1 MNVLVLTDL
10 SKVAKNAGA
19 YAVQFLADIPAHFYL
34 LNIKLFHPQHPPE
47 IAADTT
53 RDLALA
59 RLQQRVIELQELSTN
74 KEHKFSVLYSE
85 NDLVRAARKFVIE
98 KNIDLIVMGAANKLH
113 SPNTIIG
120 NHTYEVITKVKCNI
134 LAVAEN
140 SRYRTPRRMLFPIDY
155 GVSLPQENLQFLQ
168 RPQIANNAGITV
180 MEVGYETRTESA
192 ESVDLF
198 FQPLQ
203 DRQIETRKLP
213 INEAFSEDQLEKLQQ
228 EFDLIVLL
236 GKNINIC
243 SELLHK
249 EKGLYARVANE
260 LPILVLHQRIE

>member
-1 MNVLVLTDL
+1 MNVLILTDL
-10 SKVAKNAGA
+10 SQVAKNAGT
-19 YAVQFLADIPAHFYL
+19 YAVQFLADVPAHFYL

-47 IAADTT
+47 ITGNHT
-53 RDLALA
+53 RDLALSQ
-59 RLQQRVIELQELSTN
+59 LQQRVLELQELSAN

-85 NDLVRAARKFVIE
+85 NDLVGASRKFVIE

-140 SRYRTPRRMLFPIDY
+140 SRYRVPHRMLFPIDY
-155 GVSLPQENLQFLQ
+155 GVSLPQENLKFLQ
-168 RPQIANNAGITV
+168 RQQIAKEAGITV
-180 MEVGYETRTESA
+180 MEVGCETQTESM
-192 ESVDLF
+192 SLF
-198 FQPLQ
+198 FETLE
-203 DRQIETRKLP
+203 DRQIETRKIP
-213 INEAFSEDQLEKLQQ
+213 IAEAFSEEQLEAIQK

-236 GKNINIC
+236 GRNINIC

-260 LPILVLHQRIE
+260 LPILVLHE